1 MEFVQIKHRVRENE
15 VFSGGVSAILLSG
28 EILEN
33 IRRMF
38 LLSVWVT
45 GTMYMF
51 FFYEKLSPNV
61 LENQTM
67 ARLFKASLA

>member
-1 MEFVQIKHRVRENE
+1 MKF
-15 VFSGGVSAILLSG
+15 FSGGVSAILRSG
-28 EILEN
+28 LILEN

-45 GTMYMF
+45 GTMYMI
-51 FFYEKLSPNV
+51 FYEKLSPHV
-61 LENQTM
+61 RENQTM

>member
-15 VFSGGVSAILLSG
+15 VLSGGVSAMLRSG
-28 EILEN
+28 LILEN
-33 IRRMF
+33 IRKMF

-45 GTMYMF
+45 GTMYMN
-51 FFYEKLSPNV
+51 FYEKFSPNV
-61 LENQTM
+61 LENQSM